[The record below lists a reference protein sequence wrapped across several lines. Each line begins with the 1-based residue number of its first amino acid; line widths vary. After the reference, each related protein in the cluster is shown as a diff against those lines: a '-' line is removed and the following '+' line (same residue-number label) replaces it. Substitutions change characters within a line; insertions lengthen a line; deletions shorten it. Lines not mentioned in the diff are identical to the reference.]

1 MNALAAALQLSKSF
15 DWSCFSCGVA
25 VSLLLLLAVHVYQL
39 VCRITQSQPSW
50 QHECTHGCTIDLP
63 DISLSEGDGDEVLR
77 INEIAIDEVEEE
89 MLQRFRRIIPEVEQI
104 EEDEPWE
111 VCAGRLRLL
120 LKQNYLRLEELGAS
134 EAFFAAHR
142 VLAKLRLGSLGI
154 RLTVQYNLFAG
165 SIMGLGS
172 ERQVQWLHEVQQR
185 GELGCFLLTEQSAGV
200 LSGLVVETV
209 AQWDQQ
215 LRVFVL
221 NTPAGE
227 EGGEFPPASK
237 MWISQGLSA
246 KWGICIAR
254 LMANG
259 SDHGPHAFL
268 LDMES
273 EGVVRGDMGGKT
285 TFNGLDN
292 AFVRLDGLR
301 LPADALLSKFCRMN
315 KKGDY
320 EFEGDRPPTFLM
332 VAQRLLSGRI
342 CISDA
347 AISYFGTVLDDAE
360 AYCAQRMVWV
370 DQGQQMSLR
379 ALPYMQNMFLRF
391 RSSHHMYRM
400 FLLWLQAK
408 YRQAIQQ
415 DCKLSREVVNLIAAA
430 KIEAV
435 EFCIN
440 ALHLLR
446 RNVGAYGL
454 MQSGPFGSTNE
465 ILLCCRFAEGD
476 SRILQQMLVRDL
488 LRTYQAPKA
497 VVSLIWQCSYDSIAQ
512 LMGRKSTMHK
522 MKLSK
527 SRLLL
532 RLMWF
537 LRRAIAGHGAKKG
550 TNPQVQAW
558 LAAGDLVYDLAKMH
572 AQELICAA
580 VVESFGDSSNSE
592 RFAIMSLNDCEM
604 CHQY

>member
-1 MNALAAALQLSKSF
+1 
-15 DWSCFSCGVA
+15 
-25 VSLLLLLAVHVYQL
+25 
-39 VCRITQSQPSW
+39 
-50 QHECTHGCTIDLP
+50 
-63 DISLSEGDGDEVLR
+63 
-77 INEIAIDEVEEE
+77 
-89 MLQRFRRIIPEVEQI
+89 
-104 EEDEPWE
+104 
-111 VCAGRLRLL
+111 
-120 LKQNYLRLEELGAS
+120 
-134 EAFFAAHR
+134 
-142 VLAKLRLGSLGI
+142 
-154 RLTVQYNLFAG
+154 
-165 SIMGLGS
+165 
-172 ERQVQWLHEVQQR
+172 
-185 GELGCFLLTEQSAGV
+185 
-200 LSGLVVETV
+200 
-209 AQWDQQ
+209 
-215 LRVFVL
+215 
-221 NTPAGE
+221 
-227 EGGEFPPASK
+227 
-237 MWISQGLSA
+237 
-246 KWGICIAR
+246 
-254 LMANG
+254 
-259 SDHGPHAFL
+259 
-268 LDMES
+268 
-273 EGVVRGDMGGKT
+273 
-285 TFNGLDN
+285 
-292 AFVRLDGLR
+292 
-301 LPADALLSKFCRMN
+301 
-315 KKGDY
+315 
-320 EFEGDRPPTFLM
+320 
-332 VAQRLLSGRI
+332 
-342 CISDA
+342 
-347 AISYFGTVLDDAE
+347 
-360 AYCAQRMVWV
+360 
-370 DQGQQMSLR
+370 
-379 ALPYMQNMFLRF
+379 MQNMFLRF